1 MTQAELRE
9 ILSSNIKFYRKRLFL
24 TQEKLAEKAGLSAQT
39 INDIEGCRTWVSDK
53 SLIKIVEAL
62 HIEPADLLIQHTDKT
77 SSDCNI
83 TTSDLYRIRKQLK
96 ETFLENIESIFMKY
110 GLDEIEK

>member
-1 MTQAELRE
+1 M
-9 ILSSNIKFYRKRLFL
+9 
-24 TQEKLAEKAGLSAQT
+24 
-39 INDIEGCRTWVSDK
+39 
-53 SLIKIVEAL
+53 

-83 TTSDLYRIRKQLK
+83 TTSDLYRIRNQLK

-110 GLDEIEK
+110 RLDEIEK